1 MSRPPRSSTSR
12 VHARPGAGESVS
24 GRRRRTRDR
33 RGRGLRSRLLPPEL
47 PASNTRSE
55 SFDLVVLEAFAEI
68 DARWHDQLGDL
79 DLAVDEIPR
88 VLPHDPET
96 VQWPDEVTAD
106 GAIPLARLL
115 PAGIDA
121 HGRPSKARI
130 VVFRKPLESRAD
142 SGADLVDLVHE
153 VLVHQIATHLGVD
166 EDTIDPDPR

>member
-1 MSRPPRSSTSR
+1 M
-12 VHARPGAGESVS
+12 RPGAGSSSRS
-24 GRRRRTRDR
+24 GRRRRSRDR
-33 RGRGLRSRLLPPEL
+33 RGRGLRSRLLPPDL
-47 PASNTRSE
+47 PAANTRSE
-55 SFDLVVLEAFAEI
+55 SFDLIVLEAFAEI

-88 VLPHDPET
+88 MLPRDPET

-121 HGRPSKARI
+121 QGRPSKARI

-142 SGADLVDLVHE
+142 SGDDLVDLVHE
-153 VLVHQIATHLGVD
+153 VLVHQVATHLGVD